1 MNMSYKQIIIFIM
14 ITLLA
19 SCNNDNRIAN
29 EIKELS
35 HRKILFCEGYKELPC
50 NSNFPLEELLNK
62 DVKIITYMDNISC
75 TLCGSKTLKL
85 WQKEIKQLNKDVAYI
100 IILHSDYDDKIFEM
114 TENLSLDFPLMY
126 YDTDIFESE
135 NKLKG
140 KQ

>member
-1 MNMSYKQIIIFIM
+1 
-14 ITLLA
+14 
-19 SCNNDNRIAN
+19 
-29 EIKELS
+29 
-35 HRKILFCEGYKELPC
+35 
-50 NSNFPLEELLNK
+50 
-62 DVKIITYMDNISC
+62 MDNISC
-75 TLCGSKTLKL
+75 TSCGSKTLKL

-140 KQ
+140 